1 MTEETQKEHAR
12 LEENEKRK
20 LFHDVIVLNKPITLQ
35 RPAWKDRDQI
45 VHPEETIVKEKQ
57 MKIQF
62 VQDKDK
68 MTLFAKFEDV
78 PTPILLGKGEDIR
91 ALGETWTAQ
100 QARDL
105 LFKQIGDRDL
115 QEFLQMGFPETPES
129 DPDGVGAILSGMLS
143 QIGINS
149 SPNCSCRKRAVIMNK
164 KGPQWC
170 RDNKGEILDWLENEA
185 TKRKLA
191 FVRSVAN
198 IMVEKAIKKSE
209 RLKAKKKKIQEQKNE

>member
-1 MTEETQKEHAR
+1 MTEEVQKEHAK
-12 LEENEKRK
+12 LEEDDKK
-20 LFHDVIVLNKPITLQ
+20 KIFHDVVILTKPITLQ
-35 RPAWKDRDQI
+35 RPPWKDNKQI
-45 VHPEETIVKEKQ
+45 VHPEETIVREKQ
-57 MKIQF
+57 LDLQF
-62 VQDKDK
+62 VQDKK
-68 MTLFAKFEDV
+68 RMTLFAKFADV
-78 PTPILLGKGEDIR
+78 PTPIMLAKGEDLR

-143 QIGINS
+143 QMGINS
-149 SPNCSCRKRAVIMNK
+149 SPNCSCRRRAVVMNQ

-185 TKRKLA
+185 KKRKLA

-198 IMVEKAIKKSE
+198 LMVEKAIKKSE
-209 RLKAKKKKIQEQKNE
+209 RLKAKKAQEQKNE